1 VPKRKIIFSDDPGN
15 ARTNGFSGGEMNKVK
30 VAFSL
35 ALVCALAA
43 GASAA
48 TKAKSS
54 GAHKASAAMAV
65 TGCLKGSGDSFT
77 LTPMASSGKGKTMA
91 STAAK
96 PDWTLTGATP
106 AMKLSDHVG
115 HKVRVTGTKEGEN
128 TLKIKSMKHIAATCP

>member
-1 VPKRKIIFSDDPGN
+1 
-15 ARTNGFSGGEMNKVK
+15 MNKVK

-54 GAHKASAAMAV
+54 GTHHKASGAMSV

-77 LTPMASSGKGKTMA
+77 LTPMASSGKGKAMA
-91 STAAK
+91 PAAAK

-115 HKVRVTGTKEGEN
+115 HKVRVTGTKEGDN
-128 TLKIKSMKHIAATCP
+128 TLKIKSMKHIAPTCP

>member
-1 VPKRKIIFSDDPGN
+1 MR
-15 ARTNGFSGGEMNKVK
+15 RLK
-30 VAFSL
+30 VAFCI

-48 TKAKSS
+48 AKGKSSHKSS
-54 GAHKASAAMAV
+54 GAMGV

-77 LTPMASSGKGKTMA
+77 LTPVSSGKGKA
-91 STAAK
+91 SAAAK
-96 PDWTLTGATP
+96 ADWTLTGATP
-106 AMKLSDHVG
+106 AMKLSEHVG

>member
-1 VPKRKIIFSDDPGN
+1 MKRL
-15 ARTNGFSGGEMNKVK
+15 K

-48 TKAKSS
+48 TKKAA
-54 GAHKASAAMAV
+54 GHTAHKATGAMSV

-77 LTPMASSGKGKTMA
+77 LTPVSSAAMSKTP
-91 STAAK
+91 AAATPK
-96 PDWTLTGATP
+96 PDWTLTGAT
-106 AMKLSDHVG
+106 ADMKLSDHVG
-115 HKVRVTGTKEGEN
+115 HKVRVTGTKEGDN